1 MKLIFALLFS
11 TSALAAIP
19 EKQILESIAKKLD
32 AIASA
37 DKWKEFLAKSGD
49 LFPKTTKSN
58 DKTSVVVK
66 KEELNVDDSFFT
78 LGVGYRQTFI
88 HAPLAKVKKILN
100 SPELFK
106 DLYGLDASSDVD
118 ELNGKGTAEDR
129 IYFRAR
135 IFKTVPLIP
144 NQDYVL
150 DYTNT
155 IEKGLWIQRAKLHKD
170 HERFALRDNL
180 KVLEASEG
188 GTIFREVSVIYA
200 LKWYVRFFGPS
211 VRKVM
216 DEELAKITDSVRC
229 LAERDGEP
237 TDSAAAECWKASS
250 IHK

>member
-1 MKLIFALLFS
+1 MKLLIALLFS
-11 TSALAAIP
+11 VSALAAIP
-19 EKQILESIAKKLD
+19 EKQITEGIGKKLD

-37 DKWKEFLAKSGD
+37 EKWKDFLNKSQE
-49 LFPKTTKSN
+49 LFPKTSKSN

-66 KEELNVDDSFFT
+66 KEELDIDGSFFT

-118 ELNGKGTAEDR
+118 DLNGKGKPEER

-150 DYTNT
+150 DYTNSN
-155 IEKGLWIQRAKLHKD
+155 EKGFWIQRAKLHKD
-170 HERFALRDNL
+170 NEHFALRDNL
-180 KVLEASEG
+180 KVLESSDG
-188 GTIFREVSVIYA
+188 GTIFREISMLYA

-229 LAERDGEP
+229 LAERDGDP
-237 TDSAAAECWKASS
+237 TNAAAADCWKKSS
-250 IHK
+250 KN

>member
-1 MKLIFALLFS
+1 MKLLAGLLISISAFAS
-11 TSALAAIP
+11 IP
-19 EKQILESIAKKLD
+19 EKQITEKISNKLD
-32 AIASA
+32 AIATA
-37 DKWKEFLAKSGD
+37 DKWKEFLAKSEE
-49 LFPKTTKSN
+49 LFPKTSKSN

-88 HAPLAKVKKILN
+88 HAPLEKVKKILN

-118 ELNGKGTAEDR
+118 ELNGKGKPEDR

-150 DYTNT
+150 DYTNLN
-155 IEKGLWIQRAKLHKD
+155 EKGLWIQRAKLHKD
-170 HERFALRDNL
+170 NEHFALRDNL
-180 KVLEASEG
+180 KVLEPSEG
-188 GTIFREVSVIYA
+188 GTIFREVSIIYA
-200 LKWYVRFFGPS
+200 LRWYVRFFGPS

-229 LAERDGEP
+229 LAEKEGEP
-237 TDSAAAECWKASS
+237 TKTTAAECWKKAAGL
-250 IHK
+250 